1 MTELLDRPA
10 GPDDD
15 DGGGGGRGVDAFGVL
30 GLPYSP
36 DLDDEDVR
44 RAYLTRLRA
53 VHPDKGGDSGAAAVV
68 TAAYDALR
76 SGVRRGELLAAAM
89 VDRGDPS
96 PSRRR
101 RSGRPRGSG
110 ARPGTVPDAA
120 RRAELRAQ
128 VAASR
133 AAQGLPPFITDEA
146 TLARIADLLV
156 VSRYGE
162 GARFRARK
170 TPRPLGAAWPG
181 WDAPWWDEAAGR
193 PGGPREISTWR
204 MTRRRRMMRHR
215 EEAKLARDS
224 AGPAGE
230 VPGRLRRGW
239 LRVRQGR
246 PGWLVVRVML
256 AAVVPLVAQLAAA
269 GDPAVPPLAVG
280 AATRLMLT
288 ARFDL
293 GSRTRR

>member
-1 MTELLDRPA
+1 
-10 GPDDD
+10 
-15 DGGGGGRGVDAFGVL
+15 VDAFRVL

-44 RAYLTRLRA
+44 RAYVHRLKA
-53 VHPDKGGDSGAAAVV
+53 VHPDNGGDPKAAAAI

-76 SGVRRGELLAAAM
+76 SGVRRGELLTAAM

-96 PSRRR
+96 SPRRR
-101 RSGRPRGSG
+101 RPGRPRGSG
-110 ARPGTVPDAA
+110 ARVGVVPDAA

-146 TLARIADLLV
+146 TLAKIADLLV

-162 GARFRARK
+162 DARFRARK

-181 WDAPWWDEAAGR
+181 WDAPWWDQTTGR

-204 MTRRRRMMRHR
+204 RERRRRRMQER
-215 EEAKLARDS
+215 ERVSQES
-224 AGPAGE
+224 AGSAGE
-230 VPGRLRRGW
+230 IPGLVQRGW
-239 LRVRQGR
+239 ARVRHGR
-246 PGWLVVRVML
+246 PGWLAARIVL
-256 AAVVPLVAQLAAA
+256 AAVLPFVAQWVAP
-269 GDPAVPPLAVG
+269 GDPAVPALAVG
-280 AATRLMLT
+280 SFTWLVLTTRM
-288 ARFDL
+288 DL
-293 GSRTRR
+293 APRVRR